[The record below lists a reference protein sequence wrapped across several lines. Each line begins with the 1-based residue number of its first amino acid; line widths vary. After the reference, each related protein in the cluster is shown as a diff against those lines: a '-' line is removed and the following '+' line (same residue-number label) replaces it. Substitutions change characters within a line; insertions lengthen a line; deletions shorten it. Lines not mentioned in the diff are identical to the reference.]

1 MQLNSKLY
9 KSIKVKVDFAGGAS
23 ARAEESKEG
32 NVQEGAGFGISHLS
46 GGQKTVVVVAL
57 IFAVLKLDP
66 APYYILDEFDHAL
79 DAQYRTAIASM
90 INELS
95 AKSQFLVTT
104 FKPEMIR
111 SADAKIFEVTF
122 RAKKSAIVEIN
133 RERALKIVNASPAIK
148 AEEGVVKNQSQTSES
163 ASEQNI

>member
-1 MQLNSKLY
+1 M
-9 KSIKVKVDFAGGAS
+9 
-23 ARAEESKEG
+23 
-32 NVQEGAGFGISHLS
+32 
-46 GGQKTVVVVAL
+46 VVVSL
-57 IFAVLKLDP
+57 IFAVLRLDP

-79 DAQYRTAIASM
+79 DAQYRASIASL

-111 SADAKIFEVTF
+111 TAQAKIFEVTF

-133 RERALKIVNASPAIK
+133 GERALKIVNASPAIK
-148 AEEGVVKNQSQTSES
+148 AEEGVNKESQQSENPSE
-163 ASEQNI
+163 ASIQAN